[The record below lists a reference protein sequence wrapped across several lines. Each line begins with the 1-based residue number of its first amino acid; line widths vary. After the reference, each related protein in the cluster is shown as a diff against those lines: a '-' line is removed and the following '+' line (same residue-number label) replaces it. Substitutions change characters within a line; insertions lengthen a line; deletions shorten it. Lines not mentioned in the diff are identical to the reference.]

1 MMETTIAKKRVKIY
15 KNGDNSFEG
24 LDFIINTD
32 QFKNMQELL
41 NIINEKIGL
50 TNGAKKLYTLNGE
63 LIQSV
68 EQIISDKEY
77 VAATNVFKPLLYGQ
91 MKFITSTDKID
102 KLTMI
107 NSEISSL
114 ASTKVLALRMSRNVE
129 MKRGWRKESVA
140 EKKSKNNVQ
149 SQRKLS
155 DGNNNASKAEQTKP
169 TKLVKES
176 NVAKTTISNTSQ
188 AVKGDAVKFISTNP
202 SKSSK
207 SSLAEPII
215 KSSKALKMD
224 EIKMNKTSSMITG
237 ELSKCSLLSIG
248 QRPSTT
254 SIKNRT
260 PTPKPGAKI
269 YQPEKGRKNTAK
281 QTGS

>member
-114 ASTKVLALRMSRNVE
+114 AVIYLFFFYLLIYLFF
-129 MKRGWRKESVA
+129 
-140 EKKSKNNVQ
+140 
-149 SQRKLS
+149 LS
-155 DGNNNASKAEQTKP
+155 SFHIFFRLFFNLSANFKI
-169 TKLVKES
+169 KLVTEIDYI
-176 NVAKTTISNTSQ
+176 IS
-188 AVKGDAVKFISTNP
+188 
-202 SKSSK
+202 
-207 SSLAEPII
+207 
-215 KSSKALKMD
+215 
-224 EIKMNKTSSMITG
+224 
-237 ELSKCSLLSIG
+237 
-248 QRPSTT
+248 
-254 SIKNRT
+254 
-260 PTPKPGAKI
+260 
-269 YQPEKGRKNTAK
+269 
-281 QTGS
+281 